1 MFVKQLLVGL
11 SIFLVMACKPTT
23 DSSKIKA
30 VSNDDGTISYTV
42 VPVRNFFD
50 SNQTSQ
56 VTQSPISASLLQS
69 LTVAAVRCESATAKI
84 DAVLL
89 EMTLLSTGSSLLRK
103 GSEIYQ
109 DHEDG
114 ARLVNRCK
122 ISGSHLGGAA
132 SIAALLTGSPSLAKQ
147 AFYLGMRGATT
158 QDAQT
163 ASPFLYELLREN
175 LSIRFNDAKQYAQLS
190 KELDVLYNP
199 CLVDKSD
206 QYNKFSSFSCQ
217 KDGNYLA
224 KDVNS
229 ANAAVTKFFKD
240 SETAHIK
247 KSSQINASAS
257 AL

>member
-1 MFVKQLLVGL
+1 L
-11 SIFLVMACKPTT
+11 IACKPAS

-50 SNQTSQ
+50 SHQSAQ
-56 VTQSPISASLLQS
+56 VSQSPISASLLQS

-109 DHEDG
+109 NHDDG

-122 ISGSHLGGAA
+122 ITGTHVGGAG
-132 SIAALLTGSPSLAKQ
+132 SIAALLTGAPSLAKQ

-158 QDAQT
+158 VQAQT
-163 ASPFLYELLREN
+163 ASPFLYEILREN
-175 LSIRFNDAKQYAQLS
+175 LGIRFNDAKQYAQLS
-190 KELDVLYNP
+190 KDLDVLYNP
-199 CLVDKSD
+199 CLVDSSD

-229 ANAAVTKFFKD
+229 ANAAVTNFFKD
-240 SETAHIK
+240 AESLLVESKRVIQEQVHTIAWI
-247 KSSQINASAS
+247 SQWRHVERCIT
-257 AL
+257 